1 MNKAELIAQV
11 AEKSELTK
19 KDAEKAVSAVLAAIE
34 ESLTRGD
41 KVQLVGFGTFEVRE
55 RAARKGRNP
64 QTGEEIN
71 IEAARVPV
79 FKAGKVLR
87 DTVSSMK

>member
-1 MNKAELIAQV
+1 MNKAELIANV

-19 KDAEKAVSAVLAAIE
+19 KDAEKAVVAVLSSIE
-34 ESLTRGD
+34 EALASGD
-41 KVQLVGFGTFEVRE
+41 KVQLVGFGTFEIRE

-71 IEAARVPV
+71 IAAARVPV
-79 FKAGKVLR
+79 FKAGKALR
-87 DTVSSMK
+87 ETVSS

>member
-1 MNKAELIAQV
+1 MNKAELISNV
-11 AEKSELTK
+11 AEKTELTK
-19 KDAEKAVSAVLAAIE
+19 KDSEKAVGAVLGAIE
-34 ESLTRGD
+34 EALSKGD
-41 KVQLVGFGTFEVRE
+41 KVQLVGFGTFEIRD

-79 FKAGKVLR
+79 FKAGKALR
-87 DTVSSMK
+87 DAVGK

>member
-1 MNKAELIAQV
+1 MNKAELISNV
-11 AEKSELTK
+11 AEKTELTK
-19 KDAEKAVSAVLAAIE
+19 KDSEKAVGAVLDTINEAL
-34 ESLTRGD
+34 SKGD
-41 KVQLVGFGTFEVRE
+41 KVQLVGFGTFEIRE

-79 FKAGKVLR
+79 FKAGKALR
-87 DTVSSMK
+87 DSVDK